1 MVACLTGA
9 VLQRSVAV
17 DDFGVGDAGGR
28 FEAVDVLGVDAVEVF
43 EGGEEAVELRPSGLE
58 GQGVEGPLEETGG
71 RSAKVLV
78 IEQVLRRIEAVLLQ
92 FQASVE
98 AVLGPKI
105 GNSYARRDSSAE
117 EEDRRAGRAEQGQVR
132 VGDLSGSHFGKA
144 PSLVGEFVV
153 FTSEMDVL
161 RIYGE
166 FCWQPKANGRYRIAG
181 RRRGRLK
188 LNIV

>member
-43 EGGEEAVELRPSGLE
+43 EGGEEAVELRPGGLE

-117 EEDRRAGRAEQGQVR
+117 EEDRRARRAEQGQVR
-132 VGDLSGSHFGKA
+132 VGYLSGSHFGL

-166 FCWQPKANGRYRIAG
+166 FRWQLKANGRYRIAG
-181 RRRGRLK
+181 RRCGRLK